1 MLANLKKIRE
11 RAGLTRAKVAQD
23 LGLSINT
30 YRNWEQG
37 VNEPKNVKIA
47 STVADYFGVTLDE
60 LVGNVPAKIDLSD
73 PRGKVVPMTQKAPL
87 YGTIAAGVPREMWTL
102 ESELPVPSELISK
115 YPDSFFLRVEGNS
128 MNKLIPDG
136 SYALIVP
143 TENVQNGDT
152 VAVNIN
158 GYDATLKQW
167 YKTNNSLILSPC
179 SYDSEFEDLV
189 YRDGDESNPTVR
201 VLGVMVWFMGDFR

>member
-1 MLANLKKIRE
+1 MRYENKIQKFR
-11 RAGLTRAKVAQD
+11 RLAGLEQDEAAKALGIAISTYRNYEYGYREPKSEMLISMAQLFD
-23 LGLSINT
+23 CTVNDLLGLSE
-30 YRNWEQG
+30 RQ
-37 VNEPKNVKIA
+37 V
-47 STVADYFGVTLDE
+47 S
-60 LVGNVPAKIDLSD
+60 VPTSRI
-73 PRGKVVPMTQKAPL
+73 VPMTQKAPL

-189 YRDGDESNPTVR
+189 YRDGDEGNPIVR
-201 VLGVMVWFMGDFR
+201 VLGVMVWFMGDFK